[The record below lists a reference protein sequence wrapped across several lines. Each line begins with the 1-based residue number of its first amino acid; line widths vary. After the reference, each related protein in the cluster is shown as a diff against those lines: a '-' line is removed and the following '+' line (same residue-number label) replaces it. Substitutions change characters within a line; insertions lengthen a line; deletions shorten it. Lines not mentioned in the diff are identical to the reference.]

1 MDQTIRKIQQVYGGA
16 VMPIVLIMWKYKK
29 WIAIAVF
36 IFLYLVQIAYTNH
49 LSGKLQEA
57 EQKCAAKIQKFKDD
71 QQKALIEKQ
80 NKINKVSA
88 DYEQLKS
95 EQRVKVETV
104 TREVQKIIERP
115 VYNNVCI
122 DDTGLQHINSLITD
136 DSS

>member
-1 MDQTIRKIQQVYGGA
+1 M
-16 VMPIVLIMWKYKK
+16 MPIALILWKYKK

-49 LSGKLQEA
+49 LATKLKNA
-57 EQKCAAKIQKFKDD
+57 ESACNVKIQKLKDD

-115 VYNNVCI
+115 VYIHTNCF
-122 DDTGLQHINSLITD
+122 DDDGVSAVNAAGNTGQS
-136 DSS
+136 

>member
-1 MDQTIRKIQQVYGGA
+1 
-16 VMPIVLIMWKYKK
+16 MPIALIMWKYKK
-29 WIAIAVF
+29 WIAVAVF

-49 LSGKLQEA
+49 LSGKLQDA
-57 EQKCAAKIQKFKDD
+57 EQKCTTKIQKLKDE

-88 DYEQLKS
+88 DYEEIKS
-95 EQRVKVETV
+95 EQRVITETKI
-104 TREVQKIIERP
+104 REVQKIIERP

-122 DDTGLQHINSLITD
+122 DDDGLLIINSLIPD

>member
-1 MDQTIRKIQQVYGGA
+1 
-16 VMPIVLIMWKYKK
+16 MPIAIILWKYKK

-57 EQKCAAKIQKFKDD
+57 EQKCSAKVQKLKDD

-80 NKINKVSA
+80 NNINKVSA

-95 EQRVKVETV
+95 KQRVKVEKV
-104 TREVQKIIERP
+104 TREVQKIVTKP
-115 VYNNVCI
+115 VYSNVCF
-122 DDTGLQHINSLITD
+122 DDTGVSAINSLITEN
-136 DSS
+136 SN

>member
-1 MDQTIRKIQQVYGGA
+1 
-16 VMPIVLIMWKYKK
+16 MPIAIILWKYKK

-36 IFLYLVQIAYTNH
+36 IFLYLVQIAYINH
-49 LSGKLQEA
+49 LATKLKTA
-57 EQKCAAKIQKFKDD
+57 KSVCNVKIQKIKDD
-71 QQKALIEKQ
+71 QQKVLIEKQ

-115 VYNNVCI
+115 VYHNVCI
-122 DDTGLQHINSLITD
+122 DADGLRIINSLIPD

>member
-1 MDQTIRKIQQVYGGA
+1 
-16 VMPIVLIMWKYKK
+16 MPIATILWKYKK

-57 EQKCAAKIQKFKDD
+57 EQKCSAKVQKLKDD

-80 NKINKVSA
+80 NHINKVSA

-104 TREVQKIIERP
+104 TREVQKIVERP
-115 VYNNVCI
+115 VYSNICI
-122 DDTGLQHINSLITD
+122 DADGLRIINSLISD

>member
-1 MDQTIRKIQQVYGGA
+1 
-16 VMPIVLIMWKYKK
+16 MPIVLIMWKYKK

-57 EQKCAAKIQKFKDD
+57 EQKCSAKVQKLKDD
-71 QQKALIEKQ
+71 QQKALIDKQ

-88 DYEQLKS
+88 EYEQLKS

-104 TREVQKIIERP
+104 TREVQKIVERP

-122 DDTGLQHINSLITD
+122 DADGLRNINSLIHD

>member
-1 MDQTIRKIQQVYGGA
+1 
-16 VMPIVLIMWKYKK
+16 MPIATILWKYKK
-29 WIAIAVF
+29 WIAIAVY

-57 EQKCAAKIQKFKDD
+57 EQKCSAKVQKLKDD

-80 NKINKVSA
+80 NNINKVSA

-104 TREVQKIIERP
+104 TREVQKIVERP
-115 VYNNVCI
+115 VYSNICI
-122 DDTGLQHINSLITD
+122 DADGLRIINSLIPD

>member
-1 MDQTIRKIQQVYGGA
+1 
-16 VMPIVLIMWKYKK
+16 MPIAIILLKYKK

-57 EQKCAAKIQKFKDD
+57 EQKCSAKVQKLKDD

-80 NKINKVSA
+80 NNINKVSA

-95 EQRVKVETV
+95 KQRVKVEKV
-104 TREVQKIIERP
+104 TREVQKIVTKP
-115 VYNNVCI
+115 VYSNVCF
-122 DDTGLQHINSLITD
+122 DDTGVSAINSHITEN
-136 DSS
+136 SN

>member
-1 MDQTIRKIQQVYGGA
+1 MLITE
-16 VMPIVLIMWKYKK
+16 IVWKYKK

-49 LSGKLQEA
+49 LSGKLQVA
-57 EQKCAAKIQKFKDD
+57 EKKCATRIQKLKDD
-71 QQKALIEKQ
+71 QQKALVEKQ

-115 VYNNVCI
+115 VYQSVCI
-122 DDTGLQHINSLITD
+122 DDDGLRIINSLIPD

>member
-1 MDQTIRKIQQVYGGA
+1 
-16 VMPIVLIMWKYKK
+16 MPIAIILWKYKK

-49 LSGKLQEA
+49 LSGKLQIA
-57 EQKCAAKIQKFKDD
+57 EKKCATKIQKLKDD

-115 VYNNVCI
+115 VYDNVCI
-122 DDTGLQHINSLITD
+122 DADGLRNINSLIPD